1 MPTAKKRVHFKESEL
16 GVEIKQ
22 ALIAMASDTRF
33 NTVSSY
39 SSNTTTYPDHLISFV
54 DKHMEYLENHPTTDP
69 GQYVSNLRLM
79 TRIK

>member
-16 GVEIKQ
+16 G
-22 ALIAMASDTRF
+22 IAIRQSLVLMASDTAF
-33 NTVSSY
+33 NTSSSY
-39 SSNTTTYPDHLISFV
+39 SSNTTNHPDNLISFV
-54 DKHMEYLENHPTTDP
+54 DKHMDYLENHPGTDP